1 MFTGIIEGR
10 GIVKKIRNKGTKVL
24 LEIEIPKRVASS
36 LKIGSSLAVNGVC
49 LTVVSKKASV
59 IGFNLLKET
68 LKRTSFGELEPKGIV
83 NVERPMKKNA
93 RVDGHFVLGHVD
105 GLGVVE
111 KIHAN
116 GAEKN
121 FLIAYPKPLRRYFV
135 EKGSVAIDGVSLTIG
150 KISAEGFWI
159 HCIPHSLKSTNLD
172 TLKIG
177 SKVNLEAD
185 ILAKLI
191 LQK

>member
-10 GIVKKIRNKGTKVL
+10 GLVKTIRNKGVKVL

-49 LTVVSKKASV
+49 LTVVSKRGGSV
-59 IGFNLLKET
+59 GFHLLKET

-105 GLGVVE
+105 GLGTVK
-111 KIHAN
+111 KILAK

-121 FLIAYPKPLRRYFV
+121 FLIAYPKSLSKYFV
-135 EKGSVAIDGVSLTIG
+135 EKGSVAIDGISLTIG
-150 KISAEGFWI
+150 KISADGFWI
-159 HCIPHSLKSTNLD
+159 HCIPHTLKSTNLS
-172 TLKIG
+172 TLEVG
-177 SKVNLEAD
+177 SKLNLETD
-185 ILAKLI
+185 ILAKLV